1 MLVYTVDSSIGTGSG
16 PIQVMSVGASAPD
29 LAGAPL
35 AVGEQVTV
43 AGVTIRVDA
52 ADGSGHRVTV
62 TRG

>member
-1 MLVYTVDSSIGTGSG
+1 
-16 PIQVMSVGASAPD
+16 MSVGASPPD
-29 LAGAPL
+29 LAGTPL
-35 AVGEQVTV
+35 SVGEQVTV